1 MRKVFILLE
10 FVFLF
15 NLVSAQEYQSYSY
28 ETVEDEFGYY
38 KVFRLRDSIVIKE
51 VVRDTVYI
59 SGVQDITTNLDMT
72 FDEFVKRFMKYVSLQ
87 DSLSEE
93 PYVDYF
99 KGLIVNEFKK
109 YRYILNEY
117 TIDFSKDNSLK
128 ELKTPLFKIKNS
140 LPDAALDSLNIDFLF
155 VLKGEKNTS
164 FFLNSPKLQ
173 IRTLYQILTDIQ
185 DFNEY
190 HSEKVGLNFYFPD
203 FDFREKRAMA
213 QFIKSVSLVSDSI
226 QKESIRNVPIY
237 FTFEESE
244 KNLEY
249 LKGMSFMVDKI
260 FLAKPRDPSGN
271 FMTFLPL
278 SISQEEMSLFQ
289 QLKNQVYLARFF
301 LGKFPQTSQAELLK
315 SDIEKLFIA
324 DYPDALWEYYMFII
338 FIAIL
343 LLAIGTCCYLFIPA
357 FSNFVHDNAMYFYAG
372 GILLVLEI
380 YLLLVFMIEGASKT
394 VVFSFQGNNLML
406 FLPLLVIFVIP
417 LFKQIVG
424 KRDIP

>member
-1 MRKVFILLE
+1 MRKILILMK
-10 FVFLF
+10 FVLLF
-15 NLVSAQEYQSYSY
+15 NLGHAQEYQSYSY
-28 ETVEDEFGYY
+28 ETVEDEYGYY

-59 SGVQDITTNLDMT
+59 SGIPDITANLDMT
-72 FDEFVKRFMKYVSLQ
+72 FDEFVKIFMKYASLQ
-87 DSLSEE
+87 DSLQDG

-99 KGLIVNEFKK
+99 KGLIVDEFKK
-109 YRYILNEY
+109 YRYVLNEY
-117 TIDFSKDNSLK
+117 TIDFSKDNTLK
-128 ELKTPLFKIKNS
+128 EHKAPLFKIKS
-140 LPDAALDSLNIDFLF
+140 GLPEAALDSLNIDFLF

-173 IRTLYQILTDIQ
+173 IRALYQILTDIQ
-185 DFNEY
+185 NFNEN

-226 QKESIRNVPIY
+226 QVEGMRNIPIY

-244 KNLEY
+244 KHLEF

-260 FLAKPRDPSGN
+260 FLSKTHDPSEN

-278 SISQEEMSLFQ
+278 SFNQEELSLFQ
-289 QLKNQVYLARFF
+289 QLKNQVYLARFY
-301 LGKFPQTSQAELLK
+301 LGKFPQTSQTELLQ
-315 SDIEKLFIA
+315 SDVEKLFFA

-338 FIAIL
+338 FIAFL
-343 LLAIGTCCYLFIPA
+343 LLAIGTCCYFFIPT